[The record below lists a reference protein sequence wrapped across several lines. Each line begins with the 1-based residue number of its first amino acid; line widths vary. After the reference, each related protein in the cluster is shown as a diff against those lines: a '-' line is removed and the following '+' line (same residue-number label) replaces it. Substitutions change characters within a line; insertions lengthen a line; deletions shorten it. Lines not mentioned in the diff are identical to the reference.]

1 MKTIHPT
8 RRSEIR
14 ASDLMKS
21 PVQCVYIEDTV
32 DQVASLFVSRG
43 ISAAPVIGNSGT
55 PVGVITKSD
64 LARYDSERL
73 RFMSSS
79 RDPGR
84 FRRLRSQFLEIH
96 PGFHLE
102 PAGETIR
109 EWITLNIEAVYP
121 DTALS
126 EILRKMLRSRIH
138 HVFVKS
144 KKGDK
149 VIGVITTF
157 DLTRYLSRML
167 RTPKRARAVLP
178 R

>member
-1 MKTIHPT
+1 MKTIH
-8 RRSEIR
+8 
-14 ASDLMKS
+14 ASDLMTS

-43 ISAAPVIGNSGT
+43 ISAAPVIGNSGA
-55 PVGVITKSD
+55 PIGVITKSD

-84 FRRLRSQFLEIH
+84 FRRPRSPFLEIH

-102 PAGETIR
+102 PGGETIR
-109 EWITLNIEAVYP
+109 EWITLNIESVLPATPLP
-121 DTALS
+121 D
-126 EILRKMLRSRIH
+126 ILKKMLRSRIH
-138 HVFVKS
+138 HVFVRS

-167 RTPKRARAVLP
+167 RPPKRASAHLSR
-178 R
+178 